1 MAAHW
6 PLFKQRI
13 SPAQPTAAARSE
25 PSPLSLASD
34 YHPLRA
40 MSPPVARV
48 KRLSALVLRVKACAV
63 HALKPTQHQRRREV
77 QAKYA

>member
-34 YHPLRA
+34 HRPLRA

-48 KRLSALVLRVKACAV
+48 KRLSALVLRVKARAV
-63 HALKPTQHQRRREV
+63 HASKPTQHQRRKKV